1 MAKTVSNSG
10 SFQGMMA
17 EINAGS
23 FHPFYFFEGDESF
36 FIDALCDLI
45 EEKALSPEE
54 KEFNHFVFYGRDV
67 KISDVIS
74 QAKRFPM
81 FAERQVVIVREAQDL
96 VDLEE
101 KIEIKIAGKKKEIY
115 VLEEYLNQPVPTTVL
130 VFCHKYGKIDGK
142 VTLAKKVKSF
152 PGYFY
157 AEPLRDYHIPKWIED
172 YVKAQ
177 KIKINSNA
185 AQMLCDYLGSDLS
198 KIANEVSKLK
208 LLLKPGDEIST
219 AMVDANIG
227 ITKEF
232 NVFELQKALSS
243 KDVLK
248 AYRIV
253 EYFAANK
260 KENSIYMVLGSLYAY
275 FNRVFLYH
283 VAPEPRSDAALAGV
297 LGINPYFVKDFA
309 LAAKNYPLQ
318 KMPFI
323 FSSLK
328 DADNRMKGSD
338 GFSLDESEVYQ
349 ELLFKIFNG

>member
-1 MAKTVSNSG
+1 MAKTVSNVN
-10 SFQGMMA
+10 SFQGLVA
-17 EINAGS
+17 EITAGN
-23 FHPFYFFEGDESF
+23 FQPFYFFEGDESF
-36 FIDALCDLI
+36 FIDALSDLI

-81 FAERQVVIVREAQDL
+81 FAERQVVIVKEAQDL

-152 PGYFY
+152 PGYYF
-157 AEPLRDYHIPKWIED
+157 AESIKDYLVPKWIED
-172 YVKAQ
+172 YMKTQ
-177 KIKINSNA
+177 KIKIHSDA
-185 AQMLCDYLGSDLS
+185 AQMLSDYLGSDLS
-198 KIANEVSKLK
+198 KIANEISKLK
-208 LLLKPGDEIST
+208 LLLKPGDEITT
-219 AMVDANIG
+219 ALVDANIG

-232 NVFELQKALSS
+232 NVFELQKALSA

-260 KENSIYMVLGSLYAY
+260 KDNPIYMVLGNLYTY
-275 FNRVFLYH
+275 FNKVFLYH
-283 VAPEPRSDAALAGV
+283 VAPEPRSDFALAGV
-297 LGINPYFVKDFA
+297 LGTSPYFVKDYA
-309 LAAKNYPLQ
+309 MAAKNYPLQ

-328 DADNRMKGSD
+328 DADNRVKGSD
-338 GFSLDESEVYQ
+338 GFSLAEIEVYQ